1 MRIEPLTPHIGAIIH
16 DVDLVSCS
24 ASEFELIHQAWY
36 RYRVIF
42 FREQVFTPQQHLEI
56 AKRFGE
62 LEPVHPFFPSVNE
75 APQVSMIET
84 VAGSPPLESFW
95 HTDHTWRSKP
105 SKASLLH
112 AQHVPSCGGDT
123 IWCSMIAAFNALAEK
138 DKQQLRTLS
147 AMHSLFAFENVD
159 PQTLTLDW
167 QKAVQATALENPPV
181 AHPMVKRLAETNE
194 EVLFINEQF
203 TRFVIGLED
212 AESKALLNRLFTLV
226 RRPEFQVRFKWQA
239 NSLAIWDN
247 RSTQHY
253 AVIDYGDSPR
263 KLHRVTVI

>member
-1 MRIEPLTPHIGAIIH
+1 MRIEPLTPHIGAMIH

-24 ASEFELIHQAWY
+24 EAEFALIYQAWY

-42 FREQVFTPQQHLEI
+42 FREQVFTPQQHLKL
-56 AKRFGE
+56 AKRFGK
-62 LEPVHPFFPSVNE
+62 LEPVHPFFPGVTE
-75 APQVSMIET
+75 APQVSVIET
-84 VAGSPPLESFW
+84 LAGSPPLESFW
-95 HTDHTWRSKP
+95 HTDHTWRQQP

-112 AQHVPSCGGDT
+112 AQHIPDCGGDT
-123 IWCSMIAAFNALAEK
+123 IWCSMIAVFNALTETEK
-138 DKQQLRTLS
+138 QHLRQLS

-167 QKAVQATALENPPV
+167 QKAVQATALKNPPV
-181 AHPMVKRLAETNE
+181 AHPMVSLLPETDE

-203 TRFVIGLED
+203 TRFVIGLND
-212 AESKALLNRLFTLV
+212 DESRALLNRLFTLS
-226 RRPEFQVRFKWQA
+226 RQAEFQVRFKWQA

-253 AVIDYGDSPR
+253 AVIDYGDTPR